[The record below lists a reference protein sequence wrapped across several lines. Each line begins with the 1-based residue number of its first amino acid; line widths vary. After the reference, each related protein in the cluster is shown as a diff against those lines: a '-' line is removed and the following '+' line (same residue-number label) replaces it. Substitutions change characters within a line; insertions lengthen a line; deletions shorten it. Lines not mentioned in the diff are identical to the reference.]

1 MNTLIQSASALIVK
15 QATIILH
22 RKFKE
27 NDYTQKDVSMVAHIH
42 DELQLEVKPTL
53 ADTIGKLAVQS
64 IKDAGTHFN
73 FRCPLDAEYHIG
85 NNWSETH

>member
-1 MNTLIQSASALIVK
+1 MLIQSAGSLIVK

-27 NDYTQKDVSMVAHIH
+27 NDFTNTDVNMVAHIH
-42 DELQLEVKPTL
+42 DELQIESKSSL
-53 ADTIGKLAVQS
+53 ADTVGKLAVNSVQE
-64 IKDAGTHFN
+64 AGKHFN
-73 FRCPLDAEYHIG
+73 IRVPINAKYKIG